1 MDKGIFIT
9 GTGTD
14 VGKTYVTAL
23 IVKKLNEEGIKTGYY
38 KAAISG
44 ANSIENSDAGYV
56 KKISKINQKEDT
68 LLSYIYITPVS
79 PHLASKIEG
88 KPVNMTKILKD
99 FNRVKNKYD
108 FIVVEG
114 SGGIVCPI
122 RYDNIENIFLED
134 IIKKLEL
141 KSLIV
146 ADAGLGTI
154 NSVVLTVS
162 YMKSK
167 NITVSG
173 IILNN
178 YKGGIMEEDNIYM
191 IEKITGVKVI
201 SCVSK
206 DDKDIY
212 IDEKYLKLITGG
224 F

>member
-68 LLSYIYITPVS
+68 LLSYIYKTPVS

-88 KPVNMTKILKD
+88 NPVNMTKILKD
-99 FNRVKNKYD
+99 FNRVKNEYD
-108 FIVVEG
+108 FTVVEG

-206 DDKDIY
+206 NDKDIY

>member
-68 LLSYIYITPVS
+68 LLSYIYETPVS

-88 KPVNMTKILKD
+88 NPVNMTKILKD
-99 FNRVKNKYD
+99 FNRVKNEYD
-108 FIVVEG
+108 FTVVEG

-134 IIKKLEL
+134 IIKKFEL

>member
-23 IVKKLNEEGIKTGYY
+23 IVKKLNEQGIKTGYY

-68 LLSYIYITPVS
+68 LLSYIYETPVS
-79 PHLASKIEG
+79 PHLASKIE
-88 KPVNMTKILKD
+88 KNPVNMTKILKD
-99 FNRVKNKYD
+99 FNRVKNEYD
-108 FIVVEG
+108 FVVVEG